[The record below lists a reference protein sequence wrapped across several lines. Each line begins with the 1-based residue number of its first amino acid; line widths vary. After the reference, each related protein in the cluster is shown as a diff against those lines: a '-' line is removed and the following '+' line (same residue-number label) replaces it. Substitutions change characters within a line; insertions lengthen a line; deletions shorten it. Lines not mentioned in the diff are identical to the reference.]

1 MTVREIAKLA
11 GVSPATVSRYFT
23 GAENVSRDNCRKIEA
38 VLGEDAAVLAAQKR
52 RSGPVVLAVPHMKLE
67 YYKELMN
74 LFTELA
80 PERGMQSVFIP
91 TYRLSEAE
99 FRTKLA
105 RLRPAGLVLLDEQSE
120 FSLKAVA
127 ESMKIPVMLCGELSL
142 YSRELTAVH
151 VNDALAAY
159 EGTKYLLSLGHRK
172 IVFFSNHGKGVD
184 ASHQRLS
191 GCSRAMNEAGLEF
204 GEPYVQYAPL
214 RYESGYSLASKIIR
228 EKLDFSAI
236 FAFSD
241 EMAHGAV
248 NALIDAGYR
257 VPEDIS
263 VMGFDD
269 LPLAEEMRPKLTTI
283 HQPLEQFV
291 YEILNYFSF
300 PVAQEKGREIMLKH
314 SLIER
319 ESCKAYTENK

>member
-1 MTVREIAKLA
+1 MA
-11 GVSPATVSRYFT
+11 
-23 GAENVSRDNCRKIEA
+23 
-38 VLGEDAAVLAAQKR
+38 
-52 RSGPVVLAVPHMKLE
+52 
-67 YYKELMN
+67 
-74 LFTELA
+74 
-80 PERGMQSVFIP
+80 
-91 TYRLSEAE
+91 
-99 FRTKLA
+99 
-105 RLRPAGLVLLDEQSE
+105 
-120 FSLKAVA
+120 
-127 ESMKIPVMLCGELSL
+127 
-142 YSRELTAVH
+142 
-151 VNDALAAY
+151 
-159 EGTKYLLSLGHRK
+159 
-172 IVFFSNHGKGVD
+172 
-184 ASHQRLS
+184 
-191 GCSRAMNEAGLEF
+191 EAGLDF

-214 RYESGYSLASKIIR
+214 RYESGYSLASGIIK
-228 EKLDFSAI
+228 EKLDFTAI

-291 YEILNYFSF
+291 HEILNYFSF

-319 ESCKAYTENK
+319 GSCKAYTENK